1 MENELLKYLMCDV
14 DVYKQEEAIKTLS
27 SMENLKLEILLQPSL
42 GKGCWENA
50 AKVLYIVGY
59 PRVME
64 VIDGLFEWLQDMN
77 WPGVDIVIDILKLM
91 PKKIFI
97 ENLEKCVKKA
107 INAKDEEWIYSLA
120 QLIELFNL
128 DEKDFKSSKVYK
140 VLMKSRN

>member
-1 MENELLKYLMCDV
+1 MENELLKDLMWGADAF
-14 DVYKQEEAIKTLS
+14 KQEKAIKILS
-27 SMENLKLEILLQPSL
+27 SMEDLNLEILLQPSL
-42 GKGCWENA
+42 GKGCWENV

-77 WPGVDIVIDILKLM
+77 WPGVDIVIEILKLI
-91 PKKIFI
+91 PKEIFI

-107 INAKDEEWIYSLA
+107 INEKDEEWIYSLA

-128 DEKDFKSSKVYK
+128 HEKDFTASEIYK
-140 VLMKSRN
+140 LLIKSRN

>member
-1 MENELLKYLMCDV
+1 MENELLKDLMWDADV
-14 DVYKQEEAIKTLS
+14 SKQGEAIKTLS
-27 SMENLKLEILLQPSL
+27 SMKDLNLEILLQPSL
-42 GKGCWENA
+42 GKSCWENA
-50 AKVLYIVGY
+50 ARVLYIIGY
-59 PRVME
+59 PRVMK

-91 PKKIFI
+91 PKEIFI